1 MENIATTIIGLISS
15 IISLI
20 TAIIQLKIMLK
31 EKKDKEIPTISVRRE
46 TNSVKQD
53 NSMHSANTYIE
64 HKQTVYVSFGNSST
78 SKDDGIL
85 MMFGIGTLL
94 MFLYTNRIILL
105 QVMYI
110 PLIITALL
118 SVLICIFYVKRL
130 FLTPIHPSKAINVFF
145 ALIPVFIS
153 VVFVVQNNLFL
164 YEIESDEFAQK
175 LQIGTTILFDYVGI
189 FFLLFTQLCVL
200 AASRVKF
207 PKIRRFM
214 MNFSRLW
221 PASAI
226 LPIVPIVLWFLQR

>member
-1 MENIATTIIGLISS
+1 MENITAIIG
-15 IISLI
+15 LI
-20 TAIIQLKIMLK
+20 TAIISFIAAIIPLIIMLE
-31 EKKDKEIPTISVRRE
+31 EKKNKEVPTISVRGKN
-46 TNSVKQD
+46 NSVNQD
-53 NSMHSANTYIE
+53 NSTHSTTTYIE
-64 HKQTVYVSFGNSST
+64 HKQTVYVSSGNSST

-85 MMFGIGTLL
+85 MIFGIGILL
-94 MFLYTNRIILL
+94 MFLYTNRIVLL
-105 QVMYI
+105 QVIYI

-130 FLTPIHPSKAINVFF
+130 FLTPIHPSKAINVCF

-175 LQIGTTILFDYVGI
+175 LQIGATILFDYVGI

-200 AASRVKF
+200 VASRVKF

-221 PASAI
+221 PASVI